1 MRKKLLSFCAML
13 FCLIS
18 SYAQTRTVT
27 GTVTDDKGAPLNGVT
42 VNAIATDRKVVATA
56 VTNASGSF
64 LIKVPQKIRGL
75 QFSFVGFEEQI
86 ISVEGKN
93 SITVKLSST
102 SKNLDEVVVVG

>member
-1 MRKKLLSFCAML
+1 MRKKLFSFCAML

-27 GTVTDDKGAPLNGVT
+27 GTVTDDKGSPLNGVT